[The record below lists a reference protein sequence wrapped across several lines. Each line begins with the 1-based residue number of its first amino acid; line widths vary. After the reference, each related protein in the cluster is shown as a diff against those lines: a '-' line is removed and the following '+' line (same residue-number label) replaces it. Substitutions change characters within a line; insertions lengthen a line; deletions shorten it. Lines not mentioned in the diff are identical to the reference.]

1 MQDRLIALHDL
12 DCPWRPGDLEQRAG
26 RIIRQGN
33 QNKEVH
39 IYRYVTEGT
48 FDSYL
53 WQTIENK
60 QRFISQIMTSKSP
73 VRSCEDM
80 DETALSYAEIKAL
93 CAGNPMIKE
102 KMDLD
107 IEVSKLKLLRA
118 NYQSQQ
124 YQLED
129 NIRRHF
135 PQQMAK
141 FRTVLDGYDADI
153 QLAENHPH
161 PDDEF
166 PTMVIGQTRYLER
179 DAAGEAIM
187 KQFPHVSGLEPVV
200 IGEYRGFTM
209 SLTLEDFGRD
219 YILTLRGTLAHR
231 VELGRDARGNTIR
244 IENAIRSMPDR
255 RKEIQVAYDN
265 LQTQMEQAQEELGK
279 PFPQEEEYQAKT
291 ARLVELNA
299 VLNMENKRDSDIEE
313 EQEDTPVTSKNKDF
327 EEVL

>member
-1 MQDRLIALHDL
+1 M
-12 DCPWRPGDLEQRAG
+12 
-26 RIIRQGN
+26 
-33 QNKEVH
+33 NKIVR

-53 WQTIENK
+53 WQTIETK

-107 IEVSKLKLLRA
+107 IEVSRLKLLRA
-118 NYQSQQ
+118 NFQSQQ

-141 FRTVLDGYDADI
+141 FQTVLDGYDADI
-153 QLAENHPH
+153 QLADSHPH
-161 PDDEF
+161 PADEF

-187 KQFPHVSGLEPVV
+187 RQFPRVSGLEPVV
-200 IGEYRGFTM
+200 IGEYRGFMM
-209 SLTLEDFGRD
+209 SLTLENFGHD

-231 VELGRDARGNTIR
+231 IELGRDARGNTMR
-244 IENAIRSMPDR
+244 IENAIRAMPDR

-265 LQTQMEQAQEELGK
+265 LQTQMEQAKEELGK
-279 PFPQEEEYQAKT
+279 PFPMEAEYREKS
-291 ARLVELNA
+291 ARLVELDTL
-299 VLNMENKRDSDIEE
+299 LNMENKHDSDLE
-313 EQEDTPVTSKNKDF
+313 EQEDTPVTSKNKDY

>member
-1 MQDRLIALHDL
+1 
-12 DCPWRPGDLEQRAG
+12 
-26 RIIRQGN
+26 
-33 QNKEVH
+33 
-39 IYRYVTEGT
+39 
-48 FDSYL
+48 
-53 WQTIENK
+53 
-60 QRFISQIMTSKSP
+60 
-73 VRSCEDM
+73 
-80 DETALSYAEIKAL
+80 
-93 CAGNPMIKE
+93 
-102 KMDLD
+102 MDLD

-135 PQQMAK
+135 PTQLAQFK
-141 FRTVLDGYDADI
+141 TVLDGYDADI
-153 QLAENHPH
+153 KIADAHPY

-166 PTMVIGQTRYLER
+166 PTMVIGETRYLER

-187 KQFPHVSGLEPVV
+187 RYFSYVSGLEPVEL
-200 IGEYRGFTM
+200 GEYRGFKM

-255 RKEIQVAYDN
+255 RKEIQIAYDN
-265 LQTQMEQAQEELGK
+265 LQTQMEQAQEEFGK
-279 PFPQEEEYQAKT
+279 PFPMEAEYREKS
-291 ARLVELNA
+291 ARLVELDML
-299 VLNMENKRDSDIEE
+299 LNMENKHDSDLEE
-313 EQEDTPVTSKNKDF
+313 EQEEAPVTSKNKDY

>member
-1 MQDRLIALHDL
+1 
-12 DCPWRPGDLEQRAG
+12 
-26 RIIRQGN
+26 
-33 QNKEVH
+33 
-39 IYRYVTEGT
+39 
-48 FDSYL
+48 
-53 WQTIENK
+53 
-60 QRFISQIMTSKSP
+60 MTSKSP

-129 NIRRHF
+129 NIRRYF
-135 PQQMAK
+135 PQQMTK
-141 FRTVLDGYDADI
+141 FQTLLDGYDADI

-166 PTMVIGQTRYLER
+166 PTMVIGETRYLER

-187 KQFPHVSGLEPVV
+187 RQFPRVTGLEPVV

-219 YILTLRGTLAHR
+219 YNLTLRGTLAHR

-255 RKEIQVAYDN
+255 RKEIQIAYDN
-265 LQTQMEQAQEELGK
+265 LQTQMEQAMEELGK
-279 PFPQEEEYQAKT
+279 PFPMEAEYREKS
-291 ARLVELNA
+291 ARLEELDML
-299 VLNMENKRDSDIEE
+299 LNMENKREAEQKE
-313 EQEDTPVTSKNKDF
+313 EQEETLVSRKYRD
-327 EEVL
+327 EEVI